1 MDLTCKFGGI
11 AVLRRFTL
19 PTTHVV
25 SEVDA
30 AGFIW
35 RLGCEKQNI
44 LLLKSYKPPDLEAGG
59 SC

>member
-1 MDLTCKFGGI
+1 M
-11 AVLRRFTL
+11 

-44 LLLKSYKPPDLEAGG
+44 LKSYKPPDLEAGG